1 MVTVRLFD
9 GLGNQMFQYAVGR
22 TIAHRRRASLALDA
36 SVFRDHKLRRYSLG
50 VFNITEDFAP
60 GASPHRGKVGDL
72 CLRFRPRGFG
82 RLRALYRRFHPLR
95 RPNLLRE
102 KSFAFDPSVL
112 EAPADVYLEGYWQSE
127 KYFRE
132 IEDIIR
138 REFSFKIEPDQ
149 QNREMAARIKGVNA
163 VAVHVRRGDYVSDP
177 ATNEHHGTCPPEYY
191 RQGAQL
197 IAARVLDPH
206 FFVFSDEP
214 DWARSNLELGG
225 PATFVTQ
232 NGPEKGYED
241 LRLMALCRHHIIA
254 NSSFSW
260 WGAWLS
266 NSGGIVVAPKKWF
279 NQDDMDTRDL
289 IRTGWVQL

>member
-1 MVTVRLFD
+1 
-9 GLGNQMFQYAVGR
+9 MFQYAVGR
-22 TIAHRRRASLALDA
+22 TIAHRHRGALALDVSA
-36 SVFRDHKLRRYSLG
+36 FRDYKLWQYSLG
-50 VFNITEDFAP
+50 VFKIAEKF
-60 GASPHRGKVGDL
+60 GGFPHRGPVRAVGQR
-72 CLRFRPRGFG
+72 LRLPGFSWNLG
-82 RLRALYRRFHPLR
+82 RLRIPGFTYLLTERRDY
-95 RPNLLRE
+95 
-102 KSFAFDPSVL
+102 SFDPTML
-112 EAPADVYLEGYWQSE
+112 TAPRNLYLDGYWQSE

-138 REFSFKIEPDQ
+138 REFSFKIEPDR
-149 QNREMAARIKGVNA
+149 QNREMATRIKGVNA

-177 ATNEHHGTCPPEYY
+177 VTNQHHGTCPPEYY

-197 IAARVLDPH
+197 IAAQVLNPH

-214 DWARSNLELGG
+214 DWARANLELGG
-225 PATFVTQ
+225 PATFVAQ

-266 NSGGIVVAPKKWF
+266 NSGGIVVAPKRWLNK
-279 NQDDMDTRDL
+279 DDIDTRDL
-289 IRTGWVQL
+289 IPDGWVRL